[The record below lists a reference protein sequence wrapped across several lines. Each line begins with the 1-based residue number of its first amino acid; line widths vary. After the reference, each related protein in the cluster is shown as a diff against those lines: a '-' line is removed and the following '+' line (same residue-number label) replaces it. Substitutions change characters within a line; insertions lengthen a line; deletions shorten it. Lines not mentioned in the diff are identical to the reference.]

1 MTQNT
6 ENSIETTRVVG
17 RPFPKGVSGNPGGR
31 PRGLAAYVRE
41 NTDGGEE
48 IVQLMMSVMRGD
60 VIGGQVPRIRDRM
73 DAATWLVD
81 RAFGKA
87 VAQVETKS
95 MNVDMGLS
103 DISTEELLELQVT
116 RLKPAVD
123 RFERRP
129 ESRGVS
135 VICEISLCTIITPGR
150 NQHD

>member
-48 IVQLMMSVMRGD
+48 IVELMVSVMRGD

-73 DAATWLVD
+73 DAATWLAD

-95 MNVDMGLS
+95 LNVDMGLS
-103 DISTEELLELQVT
+103 DIITEELLELLHRT
-116 RLKPAVD
+116 
-123 RFERRP
+123 E
-129 ESRGVS
+129 E
-135 VICEISLCTIITPGR
+135 
-150 NQHD
+150 